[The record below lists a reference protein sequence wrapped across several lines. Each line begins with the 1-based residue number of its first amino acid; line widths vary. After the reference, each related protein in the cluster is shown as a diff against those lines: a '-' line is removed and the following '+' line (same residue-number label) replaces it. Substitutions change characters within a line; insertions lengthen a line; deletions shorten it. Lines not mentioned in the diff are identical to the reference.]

1 MTTARRFQ
9 LVRYVDVSG
18 VSGTGAVA
26 EGIQFSDGTVTLRW
40 YGEWPT
46 TSTWQG
52 MDDLVAVH
60 GHNGASVIR
69 WVDPEAQRG
78 TSARK
83 ADLCESSGSGGC
95 GHDGGS

>member
-1 MTTARRFQ
+1 MMTARRFQ

-46 TSTWQG
+46 TSTWQSI
-52 MDDLVAVH
+52 DDVIAVH
-60 GHNGASVIR
+60 GHNGASQIC
-69 WVDPEAQRG
+69 WVDGVHVGLSE
-78 TSARK
+78 K
-83 ADLCESSGSGGC
+83 AG
-95 GHDGGS
+95 